1 MLQSYNSQEKH
12 LVAIDNVIFGYEGK
26 QLKLLLFK
34 RKLEPAKGEWSLVG
48 GWVNP
53 DESCDEASSRVLIKI
68 TGLKDVF
75 MEQIRVFSKPDR
87 DIGGRVISVV
97 FYALINI
104 QEHNHQ
110 LVDSFGAQWCPV
122 NDRPKLIFDH
132 EEMVKCALDKLRM
145 KASRDLV
152 GRNLLPNEFTITQL
166 RQLYNSIFNKEFDP
180 GNFRKKILSLN
191 VMTRLN
197 KKYNSESKKGAYYY
211 AFKDEK
217 ECDFMN
223 RIVNI

>member
-1 MLQSYNSQEKH
+1 
-12 LVAIDNVIFGYEGK
+12 
-26 QLKLLLFK
+26 
-34 RKLEPAKGEWSLVG
+34 
-48 GWVNP
+48 
-53 DESCDEASSRVLIKI
+53 
-68 TGLKDVF
+68 
-75 MEQIRVFSKPDR
+75 
-87 DIGGRVISVV
+87 
-97 FYALINI
+97 
-104 QEHNHQ
+104 
-110 LVDSFGAQWCPV
+110 
-122 NDRPKLIFDH
+122 
-132 EEMVKCALDKLRM
+132 
-145 KASRDLV
+145 LV

-166 RQLYNSIFNKEFDP
+166 RQLYNSIFNKEFDQ